1 VFERVVS
8 RGKTILSFNSN
19 KVSLEQ
25 VFLRLTEAET
35 YEDARKL
42 LGFEEVVTEAEVE
55 EEPIKE
61 ETNDDSNI

>member
-1 VFERVVS
+1 
-8 RGKTILSFNSN
+8 
-19 KVSLEQ
+19 

-42 LGFEEVVTEAEVE
+42 LGFEEVVTEAEVGVE

-61 ETNDDSNI
+61 EANDDSNI